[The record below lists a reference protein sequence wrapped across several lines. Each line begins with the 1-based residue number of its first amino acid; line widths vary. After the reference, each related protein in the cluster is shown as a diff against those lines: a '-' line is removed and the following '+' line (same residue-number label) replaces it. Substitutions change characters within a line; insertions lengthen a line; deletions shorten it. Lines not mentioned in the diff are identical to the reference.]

1 MAFALLSKNAARYP
15 GISRMNINA
24 LSLQQNALKTSGAAQ
39 AQMDKFWKKQKTR
52 NRPMSPHLT
61 IYAPQLTSILSIS
74 HRITGMAVTGAFVGL
89 SWGSLMY
96 TGADV
101 QQFAD
106 MLNASMLGS
115 LALLSA
121 KFALA
126 FPIAYHS
133 CNGVR
138 HLLWDSA
145 QYLTTKGVYQTG
157 YIMLAI
163 SLVLSAIVIALTHQS
178 KS

>member
-1 MAFALLSKNAARYP
+1 
-15 GISRMNINA
+15 
-24 LSLQQNALKTSGAAQ
+24 
-39 AQMDKFWKKQKTR
+39 
-52 NRPMSPHLT
+52 
-61 IYAPQLTSILSIS
+61 
-74 HRITGMAVTGAFVGL
+74 
-89 SWGSLMY
+89 MY

-115 LALLSA
+115 LVLLSA

-163 SLVLSAIVIALTHQS
+163 SIVLSAIVIALTHQS

>member
-1 MAFALLSKNAARYP
+1 MALALLSKNAAWYP
-15 GISRMNINA
+15 SISRMHVGA

-39 AQMDKFWKKQKTR
+39 AQMDKYWKKQKTR

-89 SWGSLMY
+89 AWGSLMY
-96 TGADV
+96 TAADV

-106 MLNASMLGS
+106 AMNASTLGS
-115 LALLSA
+115 LTLLAA
-121 KFALA
+121 KFSLA
-126 FPIAYHS
+126 FPIVYHS
-133 CNGVR
+133 CNGIR
-138 HLLWDSA
+138 HLLWDNA

-163 SLVLSAIVIALTHQS
+163 SATISLLLVMLMQQS